1 MSGSPAAGAA
11 ARLRGTSVVVAGAGL
26 AGLAAAWRLQSWGC
40 DVTVLEARE
49 RIGGRVW
56 TIRDGFA
63 HGQHAEAGADM
74 IDAGQATIRTLVHD
88 LGLETVPIL
97 RDGFASYRL
106 DEDGVR
112 RIRRDVRGW
121 QELARR
127 LHDEIDAHRMAEL
140 RWQGPIARAIAQRSI
155 ATWLDDVGA
164 GTALRSLATSL
175 RGFFVADPDEL
186 SLLVLVDLLAQ
197 ADGPG
202 DGGLH
207 RITGGNDQLPAAL
220 AAKLTVRLGHVVRAV
235 RADGTRLRVAWEDAN
250 GTAGE
255 SFADHVVLALPATT
269 LRAVEIKPALPER
282 QREAIDS
289 LRYGDATKGSLQLA
303 RAFWREEGRPRAVG
317 SDMPHGAVW
326 DANEEQGGP
335 AGILTLL
342 AGGRAS
348 DALSRRIA
356 DDGWDAVRDD
366 LAWLGAGETRVA
378 GAHVV
383 RWEDE
388 PWSRGGYAA
397 FDAGFDPELRA
408 WLARPHGRI
417 VFAGEHTSERWQGYM
432 NGAVES
438 GLRAAHEIVATR
450 GHATPRPTRRSRA
463 GPHSPRSLRSA
474 AR

>member
-1 MSGSPAAGAA
+1 MSDAGAP

-26 AGLAAAWRLQSWGC
+26 AGLAAAWRLHAWGC

-56 TIRDGFA
+56 TMRDGFA
-63 HGQHAEAGADM
+63 GGQHAEAGADM
-74 IDAGQATIRTLVHD
+74 IDAGQTTIRALVHD

-97 RDGFASYRL
+97 REGFASYRI
-106 DEDGVR
+106 DDDGAR

-121 QELARR
+121 RELARR
-127 LHDEIDAHRMAEL
+127 LHDEVDAHRMAEL
-140 RWQGPIARAIAQRSI
+140 RWDGPIARAIARRSI

-164 GTALRSLATSL
+164 GAGLRSLATSL
-175 RGFFVADPDEL
+175 RGFFAADPDEL

-197 ADGPG
+197 PDGPG

-207 RITGGNDQLPAAL
+207 RIAGGNDQLPAAL
-220 AAKLTVRLGHVVRAV
+220 AAGLTVRTAHVLRAV
-235 RADGTRLRVAWEDAN
+235 RADGARLRVGWTDGC

-255 SFADHVVLALPATT
+255 SSADHVVLALPATT
-269 LRAVEIKPALPER
+269 LSAVEIAPELPER
-282 QREAIDS
+282 QRTAIAS
-289 LRYGDATKGSLQLA
+289 LRYGAATKASLQLA
-303 RAFWREEGRPRAVG
+303 RAFWRAEGGPRAVG

-348 DALSRRIA
+348 AALSRRIA
-356 DDGWDAVRDD
+356 EDGWDAVRDD
-366 LAWLGAGETRVA
+366 LAWLGSGATRVA

-397 FDAGFDPELRA
+397 FDASFDPELRA

-417 VFAGEHTSERWQGYM
+417 VFAGEHTSKRWQGYM
-432 NGAVES
+432 NRAVES
-438 GLRAAHEIVATR
+438 GLRAAHEIA
-450 GHATPRPTRRSRA
+450 ALA
-463 GPHSPRSLRSA
+463 G
-474 AR
+474 